1 MVSVARSQQPIL
13 TNEERKR
20 DNPNARIPGLI
31 PLPSDQFLSRSMAET
46 FSAPAAAPAVPSP
59 ALTWQ
64 QQLLNESQTNNANR
78 KKKEK
83 RPAKSKPA
91 SNAQRSNSKPKQE
104 SASGLTWQQELFNQA
119 QRQGP
124 EFDHAADAR
133 DVETF
138 GGNAKGTPDRRKPK
152 GNGKGKSS
160 EGKSPQ
166 TPHKGAV
173 PALAYAGPTF
183 QNSPSAAS
191 LPAPL
196 FKGKSKLGN
205 DDGDEARSVSAP
217 VPQAAAAKDDTV
229 QETAPKA
236 APPSGPVQQSAP
248 APQQSTP
255 APLPPTPASQQ
266 STPVPLPPAP
276 AMQQPTPISRQA
288 APASQQPTPIP
299 QQAAPASQQATP
311 TQSPAQGPHGPQH
324 PHQGY
329 PHLYAMGHGPYP
341 PSHAQAY
348 PHMPIPMPPQGF
360 QGYSQLPPGYA
371 PPPGYPHLPPQGY
384 PASPGYP
391 HARPSGY
398 PPSLPATS
406 PQPQPPSQAT
416 SQAQGSSQASSTPST
431 GFQTVDNLLANM
443 MNSTSLF
450 RR

>member
-1 MVSVARSQQPIL
+1 MASVARSQQPIL
-13 TNEERKR
+13 TNEERQR
-20 DNPNARIPGLI
+20 DNTNARIPGLI

-46 FSAPAAAPAVPSP
+46 FSAPATAPAVPSP

-64 QQLLNESQTNNANR
+64 QQLLNESQNNNANR

-91 SNAQRSNSKPKQE
+91 PSAQKSNNKPKQE

-124 EFDHAADAR
+124 EFDHAADTR

-138 GGNAKGTPDRRKPK
+138 GGNVKGTPDRRKPK

-205 DDGDEARSVSAP
+205 DDGEEARSVSAP

-236 APPSGPVQQSAP
+236 ASPSGPVQQSV
-248 APQQSTP
+248 
-255 APLPPTPASQQ
+255 PASQQ
-266 STPVPLPPAP
+266 SVPASQHSTPVPLPPAP
-276 AMQQPTPISRQA
+276 A
-288 APASQQPTPIP
+288 SQQSTPVP
-299 QQAAPASQQATP
+299 QQAAPASQQSAS
-311 TQSPAQGPHGPQH
+311 TQPPAQGPHGPQH

-329 PHLYAMGHGPYP
+329 PHPYAMGHNPYP
-341 PSHAQAY
+341 PPHAQAY
-348 PHMPIPMPPQGF
+348 PHMPMPMPPQGF

-371 PPPGYPHLPPQGY
+371 PPPGYPHFPPQGY

-391 HARPSGY
+391 HARPSGH
-398 PPSLPATS
+398 PPSLPAAS
-406 PQPQPPSQAT
+406 PQPQPPSQAS
-416 SQAQGSSQASSTPST
+416 SQAQGSSQASSAPST